1 MSLSIKKVFW
11 NLVTIKQDASEYCIY
26 LDNHLL
32 KTPKKTVLK
41 LPNYK
46 LANLLVDELKQQKDE
61 IDFTKMPANRLAN
74 AAIDQTRNQ
83 IFETRKILEEYA
95 DTDLL
100 FYRAEKPQELID
112 EQILIWDPFIS
123 WAENRFYI
131 KLNITTGVIPIR
143 QHPKS
148 IELLVSQMTQ
158 MSSFQ
163 LTVFNKLVTI
173 SGSYILG
180 LAALENTMSAE
191 SIWNAAILDENWQA
205 SIWGEDVEQK
215 KNIELKKLEFLK
227 AIEISAM
234 LS

>member
-46 LANLLVDELKQQKDE
+46 LANLLVDEWKQQKDE

-83 IFETRKILEEYA
+83 IFETKKILEEYA

-148 IELLVSQMTQ
+148 IESLVSQMTQ

-215 KNIELKKLEFLK
+215 QNIELKKLEFLK
-227 AIEISAM
+227 ATEISTL